1 MSPTVFTNK
10 GYRYFFFSREES
22 CMHVHVLC
30 GHGEAKFWIEP
41 VIALAQSS
49 GMKPKELRE
58 VQKVIEEKSG
68 EIVKAWKKHFN

>member
-1 MSPTVFTNK
+1 
-10 GYRYFFFSREES
+10 
-22 CMHVHVLC
+22 MHVHVLC